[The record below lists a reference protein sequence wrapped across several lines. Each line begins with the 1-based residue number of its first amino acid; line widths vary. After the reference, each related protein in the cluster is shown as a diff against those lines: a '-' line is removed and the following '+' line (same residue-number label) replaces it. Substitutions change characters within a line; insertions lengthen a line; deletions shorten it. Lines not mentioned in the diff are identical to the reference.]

1 MFVEWHMASIFAAE
15 RLDDINY
22 VLEYTVAMSTW
33 KHEYRS
39 WRGVKYIDLS
49 VACSTLVG
57 WCAADHVE
65 LTT

>member
-39 WRGVKYIDLS
+39 WRGVKI
-49 VACSTLVG
+49 STSLWPAV
-57 WCAADHVE
+57 H
-65 LTT
+65 